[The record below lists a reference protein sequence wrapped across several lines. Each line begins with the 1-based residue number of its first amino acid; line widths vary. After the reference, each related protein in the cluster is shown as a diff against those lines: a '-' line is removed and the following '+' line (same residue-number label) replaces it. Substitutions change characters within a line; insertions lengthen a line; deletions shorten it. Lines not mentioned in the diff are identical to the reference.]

1 MTETFDLSKIRK
13 GLQIQD
19 EELLNKYLKEI
30 WSDLSKR
37 TKDTTKGITKVTF
50 NKYYDLPGII
60 SERLFSCFDK
70 DKDGILN
77 LKEFTN
83 GMQSLFSKAESF
95 DSLAKFIFNLY
106 DFNSSGIIKKD
117 DVRVVL
123 SYVPL
128 SDSSS
133 NIKENVE
140 LVKDKFEDRVES
152 QEQLFHILNIAFK
165 GKDKMN
171 FEEYIKVVKNIN
183 SDIFILL
190 LMFLL
195 EKKPFSNYSIQLH
208 SMNIE
213 SPSLHLSA
221 TPQLI
226 PQQIASPSLHSRFL
240 SLKLRKK
247 KLDKN
252 KNKGLAKAT
261 NLLQLYSG
269 VDNTKVKE
277 EKKDKNKEESKD
289 LKEKRPQRRMR
300 INLNNLTDKT
310 PGLSKNTFT
319 FGKDR
324 ENEDNKEDDNA
335 QDDIE
340 EENFV
345 RYEGYV
351 YKYSQTQKKMKRTY
365 FRLIGKDLYYYKKK
379 EEKNHRGMHNLSGV
393 FIKKGDDF
401 EYDGKKYLSIVIVYK
416 SEKSYYFD
424 NENDFNIWMEKLN
437 AAVQNKSLFD
447 KYEVKQK
454 IGKGKFGLVKFG
466 INKETK
472 QQVAIKIMAKKNM
485 DKSDLE
491 LAKVEIDILKIGQHP
506 NIIKLYDIYEN
517 ENYIYIIMEYCSG
530 GDLLSYFEHYEYEL
544 KETKVCEIIHKLSM
558 AIYYLH
564 SYGIVHRDLKPEN
577 ILMTD
582 LTPEADIRL
591 LDFGLSKIVGN
602 EEKCTEPYGTLSFVA
617 PEVLQGKPYDKSVDL
632 WSIGII
638 TFLLLCGYL
647 PFDDKHSEREIAR
660 QTIQDPVPF
669 ESKIWNKYS
678 SEAKNFV
685 ERFVREYLNYLIY
698 KFLGIK
704 SYRFKDIKSGHYLIK
719 DLEQKCL
726 LRGKD
731 LAENFA
737 QWFDEL
743 YLGKYDLIPFFKV
756 NRINDDLFELKIHVK
771 NRESGDT
778 IIMDDLYHKDE
789 IWGLKSEDIGKIIE
803 KQLNYAVRYMPELE
817 NLFEDEE
824 KLESA
829 VKAEVKQLS
838 NQLAP
843 YKRPINIVVRTQTL
857 PRTATSKIK
866 RKEVKALLT
875 ECVK

>member
-1 MTETFDLSKIRK
+1 MSETLDLSKVRK
-13 GLQIQD
+13 SLQIRD

-37 TKDTTKGITKVTF
+37 TKDVTKGITKVTF

-60 SERLFSCFDK
+60 SERLFACFDK

-77 LKEFTN
+77 LTEFTT
-83 GMQSLFSKAESF
+83 GMQSLFSQAESF

-106 DFNSSGIIKKD
+106 DFNSTGIIKKD

-133 NIKENVE
+133 NIKENIE
-140 LVKDKFEDRVES
+140 LVQDKFEDRVES

-165 GKDKMN
+165 NKDKMN
-171 FEEYIKVVKNIN
+171 FEEYINVIKNVN
-183 SDIFILL
+183 SYIFILL

-195 EKKPFSNYSIQLH
+195 EKKPFSNYSIELH
-208 SMNIE
+208 SLTFE
-213 SPSLHLSA
+213 SPNIHVSA
-221 TPQLI
+221 TPTLL

-240 SLKLRKK
+240 SPKLKKK

-252 KNKGLAKAT
+252 KNNKGLSKAT

-269 VDNTKVKE
+269 VDNSKKKE
-277 EKKDKNKEESKD
+277 EVKQEKDESKD

-310 PGLSKNTFT
+310 PELSKNTFT
-319 FGKDR
+319 FSQQKESE
-324 ENEDNKEDDNA
+324 ENKEELEDNFQEA
-335 QDDIE
+335 IE
-340 EENFV
+340 EDQCV

-393 FIKKGDDF
+393 FIKKGEDF
-401 EYDGKKYLSIVIVYK
+401 EYDGKKYLSIVILYK
-416 SEKSYYFD
+416 TEKSYYFD
-424 NENDFNIWMEKLN
+424 NEEDFNKWFEKLN
-437 AAVQNKSLFD
+437 LAVQNKSLFD

-454 IGKGKFGLVKFG
+454 IGKGKFGLVKCG
-466 INKETK
+466 INKETNK
-472 QQVAIKIMAKKNM
+472 QVAIKIMAKKNM

-491 LAKVEIDILKIGQHP
+491 LAKVEIDILKISQHP

-530 GDLLSYFEHYEYEL
+530 GDLLSYFEYYEYQL

-558 AIYYLH
+558 AIYFLH

-591 LDFGLSKIVGN
+591 LDFGLSKIIGN

-647 PFDDKHSEREIAR
+647 PFDYKHSEREIAR

-678 SEAKNFV
+678 PEARTFV
-685 ERFVREYLNYLIY
+685 E
-698 KFLGIK
+698 G
-704 SYRFKDIKSGHYLIK
+704 
-719 DLEQKCL
+719 L
-726 LRGKD
+726 L
-731 LAENFA
+731 
-737 QWFDEL
+737 
-743 YLGKYDLIPFFKV
+743 
-756 NRINDDLFELKIHVK
+756 H
-771 NRESGDT
+771 
-778 IIMDDLYHKDE
+778 
-789 IWGLKSEDIGKIIE
+789 
-803 KQLNYAVRYMPELE
+803 
-817 NLFEDEE
+817 
-824 KLESA
+824 
-829 VKAEVKQLS
+829 
-838 NQLAP
+838 
-843 YKRPINIVVRTQTL
+843 KRPEKRYSIKEVLEHPWIKKMDKVRNK
-857 PRTATSKIK
+857 RRDSKNANKFGYYTSKND
-866 RKEVKALLT
+866 
-875 ECVK
+875 

>member
-1 MTETFDLSKIRK
+1 MSETLDLSKVRK
-13 GLQIQD
+13 SLQIRD

-37 TKDTTKGITKVTF
+37 TKDVTKGITKVTF

-60 SERLFSCFDK
+60 SERLFACFDK

-77 LKEFTN
+77 LTEFTT
-83 GMQSLFSKAESF
+83 GMLSLFSQAESF

-106 DFNSSGIIKKD
+106 DFNSTGIIKKD

-133 NIKENVE
+133 NIKENIE
-140 LVKDKFEDRVES
+140 LVQDKFEDRVES

-165 GKDKMN
+165 NKDKMN
-171 FEEYIKVVKNIN
+171 FEEYINVIKNVN

-195 EKKPFSNYSIQLH
+195 EKKPFSNYSIELH
-208 SMNIE
+208 SLTFE
-213 SPSLHLSA
+213 SPNIHVSA
-221 TPQLI
+221 TPTLL

-240 SLKLRKK
+240 SPKLKKK

-252 KNKGLAKAT
+252 KNNKGLSKAT

-269 VDNTKVKE
+269 VDNSKKKE
-277 EKKDKNKEESKD
+277 EVKQEKDESKD

-310 PGLSKNTFT
+310 PELSKNTFL
-319 FGKDR
+319 FSQQKESE
-324 ENEDNKEDDNA
+324 ENKEELEDNFQEA
-335 QDDIE
+335 IE
-340 EENFV
+340 EDQCV

-393 FIKKGDDF
+393 FIKKGEDF
-401 EYDGKKYLSIVIVYK
+401 EYDGKKYLSIVILYK
-416 SEKSYYFD
+416 TEKSYYFD
-424 NENDFNIWMEKLN
+424 NEEDFNKWFEKLN
-437 AAVQNKSLFD
+437 LAVQNKSLFD

-454 IGKGKFGLVKFG
+454 IGKGKFGLVKCG
-466 INKETK
+466 INKETNK
-472 QQVAIKIMAKKNM
+472 QVAIKIMAKKNM

-491 LAKVEIDILKIGQHP
+491 LAKVEIDILKISQHP

-530 GDLLSYFEHYEYEL
+530 GDLLSYFEYYEYQL

-558 AIYYLH
+558 AIYFLH

-591 LDFGLSKIVGN
+591 LDFGLSKIIGN

-669 ESKIWNKYS
+669 ENKIWNKYS
-678 SEAKNFV
+678 PEARTFV
-685 ERFVREYLNYLIY
+685 EGLLQKKPEKRYSIKELLEHPWIKKMDKVPNKRRDSKNAN
-698 KFLGIK
+698 KFG
-704 SYRFKDIKSGHYLIK
+704 YY
-719 DLEQKCL
+719 
-726 LRGKD
+726 
-731 LAENFA
+731 
-737 QWFDEL
+737 
-743 YLGKYDLIPFFKV
+743 
-756 NRINDDLFELKIHVK
+756 
-771 NRESGDT
+771 
-778 IIMDDLYHKDE
+778 
-789 IWGLKSEDIGKIIE
+789 
-803 KQLNYAVRYMPELE
+803 
-817 NLFEDEE
+817 
-824 KLESA
+824 
-829 VKAEVKQLS
+829 
-838 NQLAP
+838 
-843 YKRPINIVVRTQTL
+843 
-857 PRTATSKIK
+857 TSKN
-866 RKEVKALLT
+866 E
-875 ECVK
+875 

>member
-37 TKDTTKGITKVTF
+37 TKDTKKGITKVTF

-77 LKEFTN
+77 LTEFTT
-83 GMQSLFSKAESF
+83 GMQSLFSQAESF
-95 DSLAKFIFNLY
+95 DSLAKSIFNLY
-106 DFNSSGIIKKD
+106 DFNSRGIIKKD

-133 NIKENVE
+133 NVKENVE

-165 GKDKMN
+165 GKEKMN
-171 FEEYIKVVKNIN
+171 FEEYINVVKNVN

-195 EKKPFSNYSIQLH
+195 EKKPFSNYSIQMH
-208 SMNIE
+208 SLNSE
-213 SPSLHLSA
+213 SPSLHLSV

-226 PQQIASPSLHSRFL
+226 PQQIASPSLHSQFL
-240 SLKLRKK
+240 SSKLRKK

-252 KNKGLAKAT
+252 KNKGLSKAT

-269 VDNTKVKE
+269 VDNSKVKE
-277 EKKDKNKEESKD
+277 EKKEKKNEESKD

-310 PGLSKNTFT
+310 PELSKNTFT
-319 FGKDR
+319 FGKDK
-324 ENEDNKEDDNA
+324 ESEGNKEEEDNPLE
-335 QDDIE
+335 DIE

-393 FIKKGDDF
+393 FIKKGEEF

-416 SEKSYYFD
+416 SKKSYYFD
-424 NENDFNIWMEKLN
+424 NEDDFNIWFEKLN

-617 PEVLQGKPYDKSVDL
+617 PEVLQGKSYDKSVDL

-669 ESKIWNKYS
+669 ESKIWSKYS

-685 ERFVREYLNYLIY
+685 EGLLQKKPEKRLSIKEVLEHPWIKKMDKVPNKRRDTKTES
-698 KFLGIK
+698 KFGF
-704 SYRFKDIKSGHYLIK
+704 Y
-719 DLEQKCL
+719 
-726 LRGKD
+726 
-731 LAENFA
+731 
-737 QWFDEL
+737 
-743 YLGKYDLIPFFKV
+743 
-756 NRINDDLFELKIHVK
+756 
-771 NRESGDT
+771 
-778 IIMDDLYHKDE
+778 
-789 IWGLKSEDIGKIIE
+789 
-803 KQLNYAVRYMPELE
+803 
-817 NLFEDEE
+817 
-824 KLESA
+824 
-829 VKAEVKQLS
+829 
-838 NQLAP
+838 
-843 YKRPINIVVRTQTL
+843 
-857 PRTATSKIK
+857 TSKND
-866 RKEVKALLT
+866 
-875 ECVK
+875 

>member
-77 LKEFTN
+77 LTEFTT
-83 GMQSLFSKAESF
+83 GMQSLFSQAESF

-106 DFNSSGIIKKD
+106 DFNSTGIIKKD

-133 NIKENVE
+133 NVKENVE

-165 GKDKMN
+165 GKEKMN
-171 FEEYIKVVKNIN
+171 FEEYINVVKNVN

-195 EKKPFSNYSIQLH
+195 EKKPFSNYSIQMH
-208 SMNIE
+208 SLNSE
-213 SPSLHLSA
+213 SPSLHLSV

-226 PQQIASPSLHSRFL
+226 PQQIASPSLHSQFL
-240 SLKLRKK
+240 SSKLRKK

-252 KNKGLAKAT
+252 KNKGLSKAT

-269 VDNTKVKE
+269 VDNSKVKE
-277 EKKDKNKEESKD
+277 EKKEKKNEESKD

-310 PGLSKNTFT
+310 PELSKNTFT
-319 FGKDR
+319 FGKDK
-324 ENEDNKEDDNA
+324 ESEGNKEEEDNPLE
-335 QDDIE
+335 DIE

-393 FIKKGDDF
+393 FIKKGEDF

-416 SEKSYYFD
+416 SKKSYYFD
-424 NENDFNIWMEKLN
+424 NEDDFNIWFEKLN

-669 ESKIWNKYS
+669 ESKIWSKYS

-685 ERFVREYLNYLIY
+685 EGLLQKKPEKRLSIKEVLEHPWIKKMDKVPNKRRDTKTES
-698 KFLGIK
+698 KFGF
-704 SYRFKDIKSGHYLIK
+704 Y
-719 DLEQKCL
+719 
-726 LRGKD
+726 
-731 LAENFA
+731 
-737 QWFDEL
+737 
-743 YLGKYDLIPFFKV
+743 
-756 NRINDDLFELKIHVK
+756 
-771 NRESGDT
+771 
-778 IIMDDLYHKDE
+778 
-789 IWGLKSEDIGKIIE
+789 
-803 KQLNYAVRYMPELE
+803 
-817 NLFEDEE
+817 
-824 KLESA
+824 
-829 VKAEVKQLS
+829 
-838 NQLAP
+838 
-843 YKRPINIVVRTQTL
+843 
-857 PRTATSKIK
+857 TSKND
-866 RKEVKALLT
+866 
-875 ECVK
+875 

>member
-77 LKEFTN
+77 LTEFTN
-83 GMQSLFSKAESF
+83 GMQSLFSQAESF

-165 GKDKMN
+165 NKDKMN
-171 FEEYIKVVKNIN
+171 FEEYINVVKNVN

-208 SMNIE
+208 SMNLE

-240 SLKLRKK
+240 SPKLRKK

-310 PGLSKNTFT
+310 PELSKNTFT

-485 DKSDLE
+485 DKSDLA

-685 ERFVREYLNYLIY
+685 EGLLQKKPEKRLT
-698 KFLGIK
+698 IK
-704 SYRFKDIKSGHYLIK
+704 EILEHPWIKK
-719 DLEQKCL
+719 MD
-726 LRGKD
+726 
-731 LAENFA
+731 
-737 QWFDEL
+737 
-743 YLGKYDLIPFFKV
+743 KV
-756 NRINDDLFELKIHVK
+756 PNKRRDTKK
-771 NRESGDT
+771 ESQFGF
-778 IIMDDLYHKDE
+778 Y
-789 IWGLKSEDIGKIIE
+789 
-803 KQLNYAVRYMPELE
+803 
-817 NLFEDEE
+817 
-824 KLESA
+824 
-829 VKAEVKQLS
+829 
-838 NQLAP
+838 
-843 YKRPINIVVRTQTL
+843 
-857 PRTATSKIK
+857 TSKND
-866 RKEVKALLT
+866 
-875 ECVK
+875 

>member
-1 MTETFDLSKIRK
+1 MTESFDLSKIRK

-77 LKEFTN
+77 LTEFTT
-83 GMQSLFSKAESF
+83 GMQSLFSQAESF

-106 DFNSSGIIKKD
+106 DFNSTGIIKKD

-133 NIKENVE
+133 NVKENVE

-165 GKDKMN
+165 GKEKMN
-171 FEEYIKVVKNIN
+171 FEEYINVVKNVN

-195 EKKPFSNYSIQLH
+195 EKKPFSNYSIQMH
-208 SMNIE
+208 SSNSE

-240 SLKLRKK
+240 SPKLRKK

-252 KNKGLAKAT
+252 KNKGLSKAT

-269 VDNTKVKE
+269 VDNSKVKE
-277 EKKDKNKEESKD
+277 EKKEKKNEESKD

-310 PGLSKNTFT
+310 PELSKNTFT
-319 FGKDR
+319 FGKDK
-324 ENEDNKEDDNA
+324 ESEGNKEEEDNPLE
-335 QDDIE
+335 DIE

-393 FIKKGDDF
+393 FIKKGEDF

-424 NENDFNIWMEKLN
+424 NEDDFNIWFEKLN

-669 ESKIWNKYS
+669 ESKIWSKYS

-685 ERFVREYLNYLIY
+685 EGLLQKKPEKRLS
-698 KFLGIK
+698 IK
-704 SYRFKDIKSGHYLIK
+704 EVLEHPWIKK
-719 DLEQKCL
+719 MD
-726 LRGKD
+726 
-731 LAENFA
+731 
-737 QWFDEL
+737 
-743 YLGKYDLIPFFKV
+743 KV
-756 NRINDDLFELKIHVK
+756 PNKR
-771 NRESGDT
+771 RDT
-778 IIMDDLYHKDE
+778 KKGSQFGFY
-789 IWGLKSEDIGKIIE
+789 
-803 KQLNYAVRYMPELE
+803 
-817 NLFEDEE
+817 
-824 KLESA
+824 
-829 VKAEVKQLS
+829 
-838 NQLAP
+838 
-843 YKRPINIVVRTQTL
+843 
-857 PRTATSKIK
+857 TSKND
-866 RKEVKALLT
+866 
-875 ECVK
+875 

>member
-77 LKEFTN
+77 LTEFTT
-83 GMQSLFSKAESF
+83 GMQSLFSQAESF

-106 DFNSSGIIKKD
+106 DFNSTGIIKKD

-133 NIKENVE
+133 NVKENVE

-165 GKDKMN
+165 GKEKMN
-171 FEEYIKVVKNIN
+171 FEEYINVVKNVN

-195 EKKPFSNYSIQLH
+195 EKKPFSNYSIQMH
-208 SMNIE
+208 SSNSE

-240 SLKLRKK
+240 SPKLKIK

-252 KNKGLAKAT
+252 KNKGLSKAT

-269 VDNTKVKE
+269 VDNSKVKE
-277 EKKDKNKEESKD
+277 EKKEKKNEESKD

-310 PGLSKNTFT
+310 PELSKNTFT
-319 FGKDR
+319 FGKDK
-324 ENEDNKEDDNA
+324 ESEGNKEEEDNPLE
-335 QDDIE
+335 DIE

-393 FIKKGDDF
+393 FIKKGEDF

-424 NENDFNIWMEKLN
+424 NEDDFNIWFEKLN

-669 ESKIWNKYS
+669 ESKIWSKYS

-685 ERFVREYLNYLIY
+685 EGLLQKKPEKRLS
-698 KFLGIK
+698 IK
-704 SYRFKDIKSGHYLIK
+704 EVLEHPWIKK
-719 DLEQKCL
+719 MD
-726 LRGKD
+726 
-731 LAENFA
+731 
-737 QWFDEL
+737 
-743 YLGKYDLIPFFKV
+743 KV
-756 NRINDDLFELKIHVK
+756 PNKRRDTKK
-771 NRESGDT
+771 ESQFGF
-778 IIMDDLYHKDE
+778 Y
-789 IWGLKSEDIGKIIE
+789 
-803 KQLNYAVRYMPELE
+803 
-817 NLFEDEE
+817 
-824 KLESA
+824 
-829 VKAEVKQLS
+829 
-838 NQLAP
+838 
-843 YKRPINIVVRTQTL
+843 
-857 PRTATSKIK
+857 TSKND
-866 RKEVKALLT
+866 
-875 ECVK
+875 

>member
-77 LKEFTN
+77 LTEFTN
-83 GMQSLFSKAESF
+83 GMQSLFSQAESF

-165 GKDKMN
+165 NKDKMN
-171 FEEYIKVVKNIN
+171 FEEYINVVKNVN

-208 SMNIE
+208 SMNLE

-240 SLKLRKK
+240 SPKLRKK

-310 PGLSKNTFT
+310 PELSKNTFT

-335 QDDIE
+335 EDDIE

-685 ERFVREYLNYLIY
+685 EGLLQKNQ
-698 KFLGIK
+698 K
-704 SYRFKDIKSGHYLIK
+704 KD
-719 DLEQKCL
+719 
-726 LRGKD
+726 
-731 LAENFA
+731 
-737 QWFDEL
+737 
-743 YLGKYDLIPFFKV
+743 
-756 NRINDDLFELKIHVK
+756 
-771 NRESGDT
+771 
-778 IIMDDLYHKDE
+778 
-789 IWGLKSEDIGKIIE
+789 
-803 KQLNYAVRYMPELE
+803 
-817 NLFEDEE
+817 
-824 KLESA
+824 
-829 VKAEVKQLS
+829 
-838 NQLAP
+838 
-843 YKRPINIVVRTQTL
+843 
-857 PRTATSKIK
+857 
-866 RKEVKALLT
+866 
-875 ECVK
+875 

>member
-310 PGLSKNTFT
+310 PELSKNTFT
-319 FGKDR
+319 FGKER

-335 QDDIE
+335 QEDIE

-401 EYDGKKYLSIVIVYK
+401 KYDGKKYLSIVIVYK

-424 NENDFNIWMEKLN
+424 NEDDFNIWMEKLN

-454 IGKGKFGLVKFG
+454 IGNGKFGLVKFG

-685 ERFVREYLNYLIY
+685 ERLLQKKPEKRLTIKEILEHPWIKKMDKVPNKRRETKKESQFGFYT
-698 KFLGIK
+698 
-704 SYRFKDIKSGHYLIK
+704 SR
-719 DLEQKCL
+719 
-726 LRGKD
+726 
-731 LAENFA
+731 
-737 QWFDEL
+737 
-743 YLGKYDLIPFFKV
+743 
-756 NRINDDLFELKIHVK
+756 ND
-771 NRESGDT
+771 
-778 IIMDDLYHKDE
+778 
-789 IWGLKSEDIGKIIE
+789 
-803 KQLNYAVRYMPELE
+803 
-817 NLFEDEE
+817 
-824 KLESA
+824 
-829 VKAEVKQLS
+829 
-838 NQLAP
+838 
-843 YKRPINIVVRTQTL
+843 
-857 PRTATSKIK
+857 
-866 RKEVKALLT
+866 
-875 ECVK
+875 

>member
-1 MTETFDLSKIRK
+1 MIETFDLSKIRK
-13 GLQIQD
+13 GLQIPD
-19 EELLNKYLKEI
+19 DELLNKYLKEI

-37 TKDTTKGITKVTF
+37 TKDTTKDTTKGITKVTF

-60 SERLFSCFDK
+60 SEKLFSCFDK

-77 LKEFTN
+77 LTEFTT
-83 GMQSLFSKAESF
+83 GMQSLFSQNESF

-106 DFNSSGIIKKD
+106 DFNSTGIIKKD

-128 SDSSS
+128 QNDISS
-133 NIKENVE
+133 NIKDNVE
-140 LVKDKFEDRVES
+140 LVNDKFEDRVES

-165 GKDKMN
+165 NKEKMN
-171 FEEYIKVVKNIN
+171 FEEYINIIKNVN

-208 SMNIE
+208 SLTME
-213 SPSLHLSA
+213 SPHLQISA
-221 TPQLI
+221 TPTLL
-226 PQQIASPSLHSRFL
+226 PQNIASPSLHSRFL
-240 SLKLRKK
+240 SPILKK
-247 KLDKN
+247 KRLDKTKN
-252 KNKGLAKAT
+252 NKGLSKAT

-269 VDNTKVKE
+269 VDNSKTNKE
-277 EKKDKNKEESKD
+277 EKKEKKKEESKD
-289 LKEKRPQRRMR
+289 LKEKRPQRRIRM
-300 INLNNLTDKT
+300 NLNNLTDKT
-310 PGLSKNTFT
+310 PELSKNTFT
-319 FGKDR
+319 FGKNQ
-324 ENEDNKEDDNA
+324 ENEENKAEEDMIG
-335 QDDIE
+335 DIE
-340 EENFV
+340 EEQFV

-365 FRLIGKDLYYYKKK
+365 FRLVGKDLYYYKKK

-401 EYDGKKYLSIVIVYK
+401 EYDGKKYLSIVMLYK

-424 NENDFNIWMEKLN
+424 NEQDFNIWFEKLN
-437 AAVQNKSLFD
+437 QAIQNKSLFD
-447 KYEVKQK
+447 KYEVRQK
-454 IGKGKFGLVKFG
+454 IGKGKFGLVKCG

-544 KETKVCEIIHKLSM
+544 KETRVCEIIHKLSM

-582 LTPEADIRL
+582 LSPEADIRL
-591 LDFGLSKIVGN
+591 LDFGLSKIIGN

-669 ESKIWNKYS
+669 ESKIWNKYTP
-678 SEAKNFV
+678 EAKNFV
-685 ERFVREYLNYLIY
+685 EGLLQKKPEKRFT
-698 KFLGIK
+698 IK
-704 SYRFKDIKSGHYLIK
+704 EILEHPWIKKMDKVPEKRKD
-719 DLEQKCL
+719 
-726 LRGKD
+726 
-731 LAENFA
+731 N
-737 QWFDEL
+737 
-743 YLGKYDLIPFFKV
+743 
-756 NRINDDLFELKIHVK
+756 
-771 NRESGDT
+771 
-778 IIMDDLYHKDE
+778 
-789 IWGLKSEDIGKIIE
+789 KSESKFGF
-803 KQLNYAVRYMPELE
+803 Y
-817 NLFEDEE
+817 
-824 KLESA
+824 
-829 VKAEVKQLS
+829 
-838 NQLAP
+838 
-843 YKRPINIVVRTQTL
+843 
-857 PRTATSKIK
+857 TSK
-866 RKEVKALLT
+866 KE
-875 ECVK
+875 

>member
-19 EELLNKYLKEI
+19 AELLNKYLKEI

-77 LKEFTN
+77 LTEFTT
-83 GMQSLFSKAESF
+83 GMQSLFSQAESF

-106 DFNSSGIIKKD
+106 DFNSTGIIKKD

-133 NIKENVE
+133 NVKENVE

-165 GKDKMN
+165 GKEKMN
-171 FEEYIKVVKNIN
+171 FEEYINVVKNVN

-208 SMNIE
+208 SLNSE

-226 PQQIASPSLHSRFL
+226 PQQIASPSLHSQFL
-240 SLKLRKK
+240 SPKLRKK
-247 KLDKN
+247 KL
-252 KNKGLAKAT
+252 GLSKAT

-269 VDNTKVKE
+269 VDNSKVKE
-277 EKKDKNKEESKD
+277 EKKEKKNEESKD

-310 PGLSKNTFT
+310 PELSKNTFT
-319 FGKDR
+319 FGKDK
-324 ENEDNKEDDNA
+324 ESEGNKEEEDNPLE
-335 QDDIE
+335 DIE

-393 FIKKGDDF
+393 FIKKGEDL

-424 NENDFNIWMEKLN
+424 NEDDFNIWFEKLN

-685 ERFVREYLNYLIY
+685 EGLLQKKPEKRLSIKEVLEHPWIKKMDKVPNKRRDTKKES
-698 KFLGIK
+698 KFGF
-704 SYRFKDIKSGHYLIK
+704 Y
-719 DLEQKCL
+719 
-726 LRGKD
+726 
-731 LAENFA
+731 
-737 QWFDEL
+737 
-743 YLGKYDLIPFFKV
+743 
-756 NRINDDLFELKIHVK
+756 
-771 NRESGDT
+771 
-778 IIMDDLYHKDE
+778 
-789 IWGLKSEDIGKIIE
+789 
-803 KQLNYAVRYMPELE
+803 
-817 NLFEDEE
+817 
-824 KLESA
+824 
-829 VKAEVKQLS
+829 
-838 NQLAP
+838 
-843 YKRPINIVVRTQTL
+843 
-857 PRTATSKIK
+857 TSKND
-866 RKEVKALLT
+866 
-875 ECVK
+875 

>member
-1 MTETFDLSKIRK
+1 MSETLDLSKVRK
-13 GLQIQD
+13 SLQIRD

-37 TKDTTKGITKVTF
+37 TKDVTKGITKVTF

-60 SERLFSCFDK
+60 SERLFACFDK

-77 LKEFTN
+77 LTEFTT
-83 GMQSLFSKAESF
+83 GMQSLFSQAESF

-106 DFNSSGIIKKD
+106 DFNSTGIIKKD

-133 NIKENVE
+133 NIKENIE
-140 LVKDKFEDRVES
+140 LVQDKFEDRVES

-165 GKDKMN
+165 NKDKMN
-171 FEEYIKVVKNIN
+171 FEEYINVIKNVN

-195 EKKPFSNYSIQLH
+195 EKKPFSNYSIELH
-208 SMNIE
+208 SLTFE
-213 SPSLHLSA
+213 SPNIHVSA
-221 TPQLI
+221 TPTLL

-240 SLKLRKK
+240 SPKLKKK

-252 KNKGLAKAT
+252 KNNKGLSKAT

-269 VDNTKVKE
+269 VDNSKKKE
-277 EKKDKNKEESKD
+277 EVKQEKDESKD

-310 PGLSKNTFT
+310 PELSKNAFL
-319 FGKDR
+319 FGQQKESE
-324 ENEDNKEDDNA
+324 ENKEELEDNFQEA
-335 QDDIE
+335 IE
-340 EENFV
+340 EDQCV

-393 FIKKGDDF
+393 FIKKGEDF
-401 EYDGKKYLSIVIVYK
+401 EYDGKKYLSIVILYK
-416 SEKSYYFD
+416 TEKSYYFD
-424 NENDFNIWMEKLN
+424 NEEDFNKWFEKLN
-437 AAVQNKSLFD
+437 LAVQNKSLFD

-454 IGKGKFGLVKFG
+454 IGKGKFGLVKCG
-466 INKETK
+466 INKETNK
-472 QQVAIKIMAKKNM
+472 QVAIKIMAKKNM

-491 LAKVEIDILKIGQHP
+491 LAKVEIDILKISQHP

-530 GDLLSYFEHYEYEL
+530 GDLLSYFEYYEYQL

-558 AIYYLH
+558 AIYFLH

-591 LDFGLSKIVGN
+591 LDFGLSKIIGN

-669 ESKIWNKYS
+669 ENKIWNKYS
-678 SEAKNFV
+678 PEARTFV
-685 ERFVREYLNYLIY
+685 EGLLQKKPEKRYSIKELLEHPWIKKMDKVPNKRRDSKNVN
-698 KFLGIK
+698 KFG
-704 SYRFKDIKSGHYLIK
+704 YY
-719 DLEQKCL
+719 
-726 LRGKD
+726 
-731 LAENFA
+731 
-737 QWFDEL
+737 
-743 YLGKYDLIPFFKV
+743 
-756 NRINDDLFELKIHVK
+756 
-771 NRESGDT
+771 
-778 IIMDDLYHKDE
+778 
-789 IWGLKSEDIGKIIE
+789 
-803 KQLNYAVRYMPELE
+803 
-817 NLFEDEE
+817 
-824 KLESA
+824 
-829 VKAEVKQLS
+829 
-838 NQLAP
+838 
-843 YKRPINIVVRTQTL
+843 
-857 PRTATSKIK
+857 TSKN
-866 RKEVKALLT
+866 E
-875 ECVK
+875 

>member
-77 LKEFTN
+77 LTEFTN
-83 GMQSLFSKAESF
+83 GMQSLFSQAESF

-165 GKDKMN
+165 NKDKMN
-171 FEEYIKVVKNIN
+171 FEEYINVVKNIN

-240 SLKLRKK
+240 SPKLRKK

-310 PGLSKNTFT
+310 PELSKNTFT

-685 ERFVREYLNYLIY
+685 EGLLQKKPEKRLT
-698 KFLGIK
+698 IK
-704 SYRFKDIKSGHYLIK
+704 EILEHPWIKK
-719 DLEQKCL
+719 MD
-726 LRGKD
+726 
-731 LAENFA
+731 
-737 QWFDEL
+737 
-743 YLGKYDLIPFFKV
+743 KV
-756 NRINDDLFELKIHVK
+756 PNKRRDTKK
-771 NRESGDT
+771 ESQFGF
-778 IIMDDLYHKDE
+778 Y
-789 IWGLKSEDIGKIIE
+789 
-803 KQLNYAVRYMPELE
+803 
-817 NLFEDEE
+817 
-824 KLESA
+824 
-829 VKAEVKQLS
+829 
-838 NQLAP
+838 
-843 YKRPINIVVRTQTL
+843 
-857 PRTATSKIK
+857 TSKND
-866 RKEVKALLT
+866 
-875 ECVK
+875 

>member
-37 TKDTTKGITKVTF
+37 TKDVTKGITKVTF

-60 SERLFSCFDK
+60 SERLFACFDK

-77 LKEFTN
+77 LTEFTT
-83 GMQSLFSKAESF
+83 GMQSLFSQAESF

-106 DFNSSGIIKKD
+106 DFNSTGIIKKD

-133 NIKENVE
+133 NIKENIE
-140 LVKDKFEDRVES
+140 LVQDKFEDRVES

-165 GKDKMN
+165 NKDKMN
-171 FEEYIKVVKNIN
+171 FEEYINVIKNVN

-195 EKKPFSNYSIQLH
+195 EKKPFSNYSIELH
-208 SMNIE
+208 SLTFE
-213 SPSLHLSA
+213 SPNIHVSA
-221 TPQLI
+221 TPTLL

-240 SLKLRKK
+240 SPKLKKK

-252 KNKGLAKAT
+252 KNNKGLSKAT

-269 VDNTKVKE
+269 VDNSKKKE
-277 EKKDKNKEESKD
+277 EVKQEKDESKD

-310 PGLSKNTFT
+310 PELSKNTFT
-319 FGKDR
+319 FSQQKESE
-324 ENEDNKEDDNA
+324 ENKEELEDNFQEA
-335 QDDIE
+335 IE
-340 EENFV
+340 EDQCV

-393 FIKKGDDF
+393 FIKKGEDF
-401 EYDGKKYLSIVIVYK
+401 EYDGKKYLSIVILYK
-416 SEKSYYFD
+416 TEKSYYFD
-424 NENDFNIWMEKLN
+424 NEEDFNKWFEKLN
-437 AAVQNKSLFD
+437 LAVQNKSLFD

-454 IGKGKFGLVKFG
+454 IGKGKFGLVKCG
-466 INKETK
+466 INKETNK
-472 QQVAIKIMAKKNM
+472 QVAIKIMAKKNM

-491 LAKVEIDILKIGQHP
+491 LAKVEIDILKISQHP

-530 GDLLSYFEHYEYEL
+530 GDLLSYFEYYEYQL

-558 AIYYLH
+558 AIYFLH

-591 LDFGLSKIVGN
+591 LDFGLSKIIGN

-669 ESKIWNKYS
+669 ENKIWSKYTP
-678 SEAKNFV
+678 EARTFV
-685 ERFVREYLNYLIY
+685 EGLLQKKPEKRYSIKELLEHPWIKKMDKIPNKRRDSKNAN
-698 KFLGIK
+698 KFG
-704 SYRFKDIKSGHYLIK
+704 YY
-719 DLEQKCL
+719 
-726 LRGKD
+726 
-731 LAENFA
+731 
-737 QWFDEL
+737 
-743 YLGKYDLIPFFKV
+743 
-756 NRINDDLFELKIHVK
+756 
-771 NRESGDT
+771 
-778 IIMDDLYHKDE
+778 
-789 IWGLKSEDIGKIIE
+789 
-803 KQLNYAVRYMPELE
+803 
-817 NLFEDEE
+817 
-824 KLESA
+824 
-829 VKAEVKQLS
+829 
-838 NQLAP
+838 
-843 YKRPINIVVRTQTL
+843 
-857 PRTATSKIK
+857 TSKN
-866 RKEVKALLT
+866 E
-875 ECVK
+875 